1 MSLWKVIIMQK
12 RSCSATVAIPWY
24 TFLYLFLSQTC
35 CWLFICIT
43 VVTWLCCSID
53 CATWY
58 MFPVVNEMIYVSL
71 WSLILLVNQFRPML
85 WVNAEV
91 IVIRTPAIEC
101 IGWWVLLN
109 TFYLSQNACLWIMLP
124 IHSTSIG
131 TNWLAICSI
140 LYHLTFF
147 LNTYLSWNRP
157 LPLMCF
163 HCQPT

>member
-1 MSLWKVIIMQK
+1 MHELVESDHNAKEELLSYSGHSLIHIPVSIFKPNLLLII
-12 RSCSATVAIPWY
+12 
-24 TFLYLFLSQTC
+24 YLHNGCNLIM
-35 CWLFICIT
+35 LLE
-43 VVTWLCCSID
+43 WLC
-53 CATWY
+53 
-58 MFPVVNEMIYVSL
+58 NLIYVSL
-71 WSLILLVNQFRPML
+71 WNLILLVNQFRPML

-109 TFYLSQNACLWIMLP
+109 TFYLSQNACLWIMPP

-147 LNTYLSWNRP
+147 LSTYLSRNRP